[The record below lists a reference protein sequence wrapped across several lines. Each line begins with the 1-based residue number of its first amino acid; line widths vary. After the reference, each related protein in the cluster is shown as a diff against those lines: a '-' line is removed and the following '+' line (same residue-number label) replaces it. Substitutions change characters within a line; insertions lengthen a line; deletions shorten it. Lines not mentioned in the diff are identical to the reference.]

1 MAPLKEIA
9 GLTDNERMALM
20 EYLTRLQFLCGD
32 RLLRVILFGS
42 KARGDSHPE
51 SDIDLLVVV
60 QGALDGLKESL
71 GQLSYDI
78 SLEYGVV
85 LSDFVVD
92 ERRYRWMRQHREPL
106 LVEVE
111 GKGIE
116 LWKSKRAERLF
127 TTGFQ
132 DSRKR

>member
-1 MAPLKEIA
+1 MALLGEVG
-9 GLTDNERMALM
+9 GLTDGERMALM
-20 EYLTRLQFLCGD
+20 EYLTRLHFLCGD

-92 ERRYRWMRQHREPL
+92 EQRYRWMSQHCEPL

-111 GKGIE
+111 REGIE
-116 LWKSKRAERLF
+116 LWKSKRAELSLV
-127 TTGFQ
+127 TDSQ
-132 DSRKR
+132 DSRRS

>member
-1 MAPLKEIA
+1 MALLKEIA
-9 GLTDNERMALM
+9 GLTDSERMALM

-32 RLLRVILFGS
+32 RLLCVILFGS

-71 GQLSYDI
+71 SQLSYDI

-92 ERRYRWMRQHREPL
+92 ERRYRWMSQYREPL

-111 GKGIE
+111 RKGIE

-127 TTGFQ
+127 ATGFQ